1 MRLKGLGVSSGV
13 GIGRAL
19 VLKHSTR
26 ELRFR
31 VPAALV
37 PRELERLEEARARSQ
52 EQIQQIKNRMTDSV
66 GADHAY
72 LFDAQLLMLDDPML
86 VERTAKIIRGER
98 LNAESALQ
106 RALQQI
112 SALFDQGD
120 DPYLRERK
128 GDVADVVGRLSM
140 NCLLYT
146 SPSPRD
152 S

>member
-19 VLKHSTR
+19 VLKGSTR

-37 PRELERLEEARARSQ
+37 PRELERLENARARSR
-52 EQIQQIKNRMTDSV
+52 EQIQHIKNRMTASV

-86 VERTAKIIRGER
+86 IERTAHIVRGER

-106 RALQQI
+106 RSLEQI
-112 SALFDQGD
+112 SALFDRGE

-128 GDVADVVGRLSM
+128 GDVGDVVGRLCM
-140 NCLLYT
+140 NLRASAALLVLT
-146 SPSPRD
+146 E
-152 S
+152 